1 MRLFILGNGFD
12 ISHNLPTRFD
22 SDFKKIAKKHETVNF
37 WEEVYQTHNKNIW
50 SDFENSLAHPDFNSL
65 EEIFNGYEPD
75 YYSDRESDR
84 NAIITQVDLN
94 GNLTRSLYEFA
105 NNAEKQLAN
114 TAPLSKFKSEFT
126 ENDLFITF
134 NYTHT
139 IEKLYNINKSNVLH
153 IHGEV
158 DQNNLILG
166 YPDKDYSPEMYY
178 YDIRGKGIGPYQ
190 KIDYQTYVE
199 DKHNEGLIDYYTY
212 TACCD
217 LMKKTKSFSKQTQTK
232 TFLDFLNNR
241 EIRTI
246 LILGHSCNIDFDYFK
261 LLQNQFP
268 QAKWIFIYYD
278 SKTRINMVNMISRFD
293 IKNFELVKDNEYFDE
308 EKADVTGGA

>member
-37 WEEVYQTHNKNIW
+37 WEEVYQTHNNNIW

-105 NNAEKQLAN
+105 DNAEKQLTN
-114 TAPLSKFKSEFT
+114 TKPLSKFKSKFDK
-126 ENDLFITF
+126 NDLFINF

-139 IEKLYNINKSNVLH
+139 LEKLYNINKSRILH
-153 IHGEV
+153 VHGEV
-158 DQNNLILG
+158 GKNNLIMG
-166 YPDKDYSPEMYY
+166 YPEKDYSPEKYY
-178 YDIRGKGIGPYQ
+178 FDIRGKGTGPYQ
-190 KIDYQTYVE
+190 KVDFQIYV
-199 DKHNEGLIDYYTY
+199 DNKHNDGLLDYYTY
-212 TACCD
+212 KACCD
-217 LMKKTKSFSKQTQTK
+217 LIEKTKSFSKQTQTN
-232 TFLDFLNNR
+232 TFLDFLNNHD
-241 EIRTI
+241 IQTI
-246 LILGHSCNIDFDYFK
+246 VILGHSCKIDFDYFQ
-261 LLQNQFP
+261 LLLNQFP
-268 QAKWIFIYYD
+268 KAKWFFIYYD
-278 SKTRINMVNMISRFD
+278 TKTKKDMKKMISQLEMKDF
-293 IKNFELVKDNEYFDE
+293 KFVKYSDFLD
-308 EKADVTGGA
+308 